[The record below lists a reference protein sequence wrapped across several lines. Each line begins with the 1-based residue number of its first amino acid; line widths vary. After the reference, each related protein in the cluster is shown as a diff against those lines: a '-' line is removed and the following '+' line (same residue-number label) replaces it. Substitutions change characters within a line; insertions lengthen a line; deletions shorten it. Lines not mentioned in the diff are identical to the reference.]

1 VGEVE
6 VEVELEVEVDREAVH
21 AYTHGES
28 ASSSAVDSHSCGKEE
43 LQEVQFDRQ
52 PQMPT
57 RISRWTAQAQQD
69 GSDKWQE

>member
-1 VGEVE
+1 MR
-6 VEVELEVEVDREAVH
+6 EVEVDREAVR

-28 ASSSAVDSHSCGKEE
+28 AGDSHSCGKEE

-57 RISRWTAQAQQD
+57 RISRWAAQAQQD
-69 GSDKWQE
+69 VAGVALEVVGFMGGR